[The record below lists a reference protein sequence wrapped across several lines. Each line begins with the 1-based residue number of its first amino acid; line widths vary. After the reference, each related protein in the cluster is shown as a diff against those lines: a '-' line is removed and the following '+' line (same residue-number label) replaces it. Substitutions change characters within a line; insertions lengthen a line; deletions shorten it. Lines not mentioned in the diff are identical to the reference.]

1 MPAARHGF
9 AGENR
14 GNARTGELRMST
26 NGTPR
31 VLVLSASV
39 GSSHNGMADALQ
51 AGVLASDPG
60 ADVNV
65 TRNFRPLGR
74 RLGPYLDWSF
84 KLHFGDLGW
93 SYDLTYLFF
102 TRVGVAEAMASE
114 ALYRVGR
121 AELARTIAR
130 ERPDVVVATHPVFNP
145 VLARMRRDG
154 LLDVPAATVICELG
168 GLEFWLQSDLDLHMT
183 IYPEAAEVVS
193 RQLPG
198 ARVEAVRPLVNE
210 AFYRDAEVDRV
221 TALVPDGTGPM
232 VLISGG
238 GWGLG
243 DLAGAV
249 DAALALPDTRVTVVT
264 GQNEQAR
271 LTLLRRYA
279 ESPRVSVLGFTTAMS
294 DLLGAA
300 DAFVHTTIGISC
312 LEARLRD
319 LPTIC
324 YGLFV
329 GHIRDNAASLGDHGY
344 AHLVRTPAALTAA
357 IHQVLE
363 GERPPRL
370 EWERLRSA
378 GEATLSLAA

>member
-1 MPAARHGF
+1 MSHHG
-9 AGENR
+9 A
-14 GNARTGELRMST
+14 
-26 NGTPR
+26 PR

-51 AGVLASDPG
+51 AAVMANEPAAGV
-60 ADVNV
+60 NI
-65 TRNFRPLGR
+65 TRDFRPLGP

-102 TRVGVAEAMASE
+102 TRVRIAEAAASE

-121 AELARTIAR
+121 TELARTIAR

-154 LLDVPAATVICELG
+154 LLDAPAATVICELG
-168 GLEFWLQSDLDLHMT
+168 GLEFWLQEDLDLHMT
-183 IYPEAAEVVS
+183 IYPEAAEVVR

-198 ARVEAVRPLVNE
+198 ARVEAVRPLVSE
-210 AFYRDAEVDRV
+210 AFYREPEVDRV
-221 TALVPDGTGPM
+221 ADLLPSGSGPM

-243 DLAGAV
+243 DLPGAV
-249 DAALALPDTRVTVVT
+249 EAALAIPHTRVTVVT
-264 GQNEQAR
+264 GQNPQAR
-271 LTLLRRYA
+271 RALLRRYG

-312 LEARLRD
+312 LEARLRG

-329 GHIRDNAASLGDHGY
+329 GHIRDNAASLGNHGY
-344 AHLVRTPAALTAA
+344 AHLVRSSEALTAA
-357 IHQVLE
+357 IQQVLD
-363 GERPPRL
+363 GQRPPRL

-378 GEATLSLAA
+378 GEATLSLAANGRPKASTN